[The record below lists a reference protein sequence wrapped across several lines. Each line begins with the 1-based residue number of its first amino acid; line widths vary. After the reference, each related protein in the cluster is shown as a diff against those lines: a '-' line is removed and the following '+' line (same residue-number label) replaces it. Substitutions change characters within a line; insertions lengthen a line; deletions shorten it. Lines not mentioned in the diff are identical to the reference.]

1 MVRPPRTRSH
11 IAKLLD
17 AVTARPAVKRAYE
30 AEVISAPICYEF
42 I

>member
-30 AEVISAPICYEF
+30 AEGISAPIC
-42 I
+42 